1 MESLTRLKEKRKG
14 QGYTLKR
21 LAERSGLSLTYLSQ
35 IERGKSNPSIGT
47 LKKIADAMNISFV
60 SLLGFKES
68 EEEERGPEGNWR
80 QHQEV
85 SVVKEGK
92 RKMLVYPGGT
102 RKAFLLTPDLRRKL
116 EILLTYEEP
125 QTESDEDWYQH
136 EGEEFGFILEGRYEV
151 TVEGRTYILEKGDS
165 IYFPSRLPH
174 RMRCIGER
182 TATTIW
188 VITPP
193 SF

>member
-1 MESLTRLKEKRKG
+1 
-14 QGYTLKR
+14 
-21 LAERSGLSLTYLSQ
+21 LSRTYLSQ
-35 IERGKSNPSIGT
+35 IERGMSNPSIGT
-47 LKKIADAMNISFV
+47 LKRIAEAMNITFI

-68 EEEERGPEGNWR
+68 AEDEREPEKNWD
-80 QHQEV
+80 QPQEV

-92 RKMLVYPGGT
+92 RKVLVYPGGT
-102 RKAFLLTPDLRRKL
+102 RRAFLLTPDLRRKL

-125 QTESDEDWYQH
+125 QQENDEDWYQH
-136 EGEEFGFILEGRYEV
+136 EGEEFGFVLEGRYEV
-151 TVEGRTYILEKGDS
+151 TVKGQTYVLEKGDS

-174 RMRCIGER
+174 KMRCIGEK